1 MDLRLRTCLQEDT
14 QNVNRGCEDLVN
26 CLPTFQKLSTIISA
40 LSIDSEA
47 IATIAA
53 TTLPPSV
60 DGQGIMN
67 PTVPV
72 IGPKVTVV
80 GSKVTEML
88 KRKLQQRLLAEKAK
102 KVRTS
107 SSEDEREMGLPA
119 GNGTVTSSGSSSEHL
134 MYVQGMTSTSCPG
147 SAGNMNSVII
157 HNNFITQNSQSQ
169 NALRT
174 SLDANKNKVS
184 KPKSSKSKKCQ
195 KTPATKCV
203 TIGADASA
211 SAGAIV
217 HGSTCS
223 DGTSTKNAV
232 ICSMNNTLSPEL
244 RKNCTGVTMNNA
256 VAQPLRLTTQSN
268 GGSFMN
274 GFYPFHPGLHKS
286 NFVVSCEDKKLG
298 FPSGMFVSGCTG
310 NKVSSVCS
318 STADGIGEL
327 LGSVLGNICT
337 GDYDNCLLP
346 AESGEDVMEIPLATA
361 AKTRILK
368 DTADG
373 DDGPVQKFPDYQ
385 AIGSKKSS
393 STDPA
398 NPSLIGKI

>member
-1 MDLRLRTCLQEDT
+1 MDLCLRTCLQEDT
-14 QNVNRGCEDLVN
+14 QNVNGGCEDLVN
-26 CLPTFQKLSTIISA
+26 CLPTFQKSSTITSA

-47 IATIAA
+47 LATIAA

-107 SSEDEREMGLPA
+107 SSEDERETGLPV
-119 GNGTVTSSGSSSEHL
+119 GNNGTVSSSGSSSEHL
-134 MYVQGMTSTSCPG
+134 MYVQGVTSTSCPD
-147 SAGNMNSVII
+147 SVGNMNSVII
-157 HNNFITQNSQSQ
+157 HNNFIMKNSQSQ

-174 SLDANKNKVS
+174 TLDANKNKVS

-195 KTPATKCV
+195 KTPAAKCV
-203 TIGADASA
+203 AVGTDASA
-211 SAGAIV
+211 STGAIV

-244 RKNCTGVTMNNA
+244 RKKCVTLNNA
-256 VAQPLRLTTQSN
+256 VAQPLHLTTQSN

-361 AKTRILK
+361 AKTGILK

-373 DDGPVQKFPDYQ
+373 DEGPVHKFPDGQ
-385 AIGSKKSS
+385 GIGSKKSS
-393 STDPA
+393 STDPV